1 MQPSHPPQ
9 KGNGKRNLYRPNETL
24 LQSKTTIRHT
34 AKWLFGGPLDGGFV
48 DLGFHLVFD
57 GLGLTKTSHRHTV
70 KALQPRIGMFQPV
83 SWRLTLLPSLRAW
96 APYIQA

>member
-1 MQPSHPPQ
+1 MVNAISIGPTKPF
-9 KGNGKRNLYRPNETL
+9 

-70 KALQPRIGMFQPV
+70 KALQPRIGMFLPV
-83 SWRLTLLPSLRAW
+83 SWRLTLLAILACPSSGFLRQTA
-96 APYIQA
+96 A